1 MNMYERQS
9 AILNLLFR
17 DRYTT
22 EKELAAMLGVSER
35 TIRKDIAAIVC
46 KLPVKTVRGRYNSGV
61 WLEDWFIPDA
71 NKLSSKQENLLTRLR
86 IPLTGEDLIVMNS
99 ILTQFTRVSSFK
111 ITRQFRLMHSSAS
124 PPQPQSPRSFS
135 PDLRLSHNAQSL

>member
-99 ILTQFTRVSSFK
+99 ILTQFAPTQGYQIGRASCRERVFCWV
-111 ITRQFRLMHSSAS
+111 
-124 PPQPQSPRSFS
+124 
-135 PDLRLSHNAQSL
+135 

>member
-35 TIRKDIAAIVC
+35 TIRKDIVAIVC

-99 ILTQFTRVSSFK
+99 ILTQFAPT
-111 ITRQFRLMHSSAS
+111 QGYL
-124 PPQPQSPRSFS
+124 
-135 PDLRLSHNAQSL
+135 